1 MESEQYNVGY
11 KDGAS
16 EGYAL
21 ALKLNNDLIK
31 AAIKTLNDN
40 LHLCDGDNCTLFE
53 LRSAVQ
59 KIDPTWDTKE

>member
-1 MESEQYNVGY
+1 MNQDYKSGFAGGY
-11 KDGAS
+11 VFAMKRSD
-16 EGYAL
+16 
-21 ALKLNNDLIK
+21 DLIR

-53 LRSAVQ
+53 LRSAVE